1 MPGRLGKDLPETHR
15 SAGVRA
21 KILPKTR
28 LVFPMYFTKKPSR
41 PPPYATRG
49 TVGLITSFET
59 TPVGSVIAA
68 LPGGQRACWDTAV
81 LTERLVVREWLFL

>member
-1 MPGRLGKDLPETHR
+1 MQGALET
-15 SAGVRA
+15 STAGG
-21 KILPKTR
+21 L
-28 LVFPMYFTKKPSR
+28 S
-41 PPPYATRG
+41 PPPYAPFLVPYWLTGSLKTENRKLKTARRYATRG